1 VIHNLGGS
9 LRQAFLTVLQT
20 SRVKNKPAQAEAWAK
35 FPRPFGPALLP
46 KALRAGATSA
56 SCFRRISSSFTIRA
70 AADKP
75 GQVLFAFPESN
86 VDAHRPGP
94 GRTLRHWVDIYL
106 YGVYVLRMKAEIRG
120 KVLGRVK
127 RITGQVAG
135 IQRMI
140 EEDRYCVDILNQI
153 SAVRSA
159 LDALGVELLTNHL
172 ETCVVGK
179 PDGNAHPKAKPMKP
193 EALLAEVQHVLS
205 RFLR

>member
-1 VIHNLGGS
+1 M
-9 LRQAFLTVLQT
+9 LT
-20 SRVKNKPAQAEAWAK
+20 
-35 FPRPFGPALLP
+35 
-46 KALRAGATSA
+46 
-56 SCFRRISSSFTIRA
+56 RIGR
-70 AADKP
+70 
-75 GQVLFAFPESN
+75 G
-86 VDAHRPGP
+86 H

-172 ETCVVGK
+172 ETCVLGK